1 MTCDWPKVTAV
12 SLLLC
17 IVVYTVAMSAGSDSM
32 TGA

>member
-12 SLLLC
+12 SLLLR

-32 TGA
+32 IGA